1 MKWLI
6 QIEIRELLIL
16 VPSIN
21 TVIYVTL
28 GHDDT
33 YLNRSRMFQLSYHNQ
48 SCLNKWWL
56 GISIADSG
64 TVGGDLWLTSSVTR
78 PEKFLSWKQSFY
90 LSWYMNPSPCSRM
103 SCLDKTYRNVW
114 CWNSKWLILQFELF
128 SRSRCSFTYHYP
140 FAALSAI
147 NVGNITLLT
156 NYINCKLHKPEIS
169 ESIRCSLMPS
179 NRFTASSSSW
189 DSRRLS
195 FSSESESLWIE
206 LMF

>member
-1 MKWLI
+1 MMILTSTDLVCFNCHIIIKAVWI
-6 QIEIRELLIL
+6 NDDWGFQLLIL
-16 VPSIN
+16 ELLA
-21 TVIYVTL
+21 VTC
-28 GHDDT
+28 DWP
-33 YLNRSRMFQLSYHNQ
+33 QAWQ
-48 SCLNKWWL
+48 
-56 GISIADSG
+56 
-64 TVGGDLWLTSSVTR
+64 DLKT
-78 PEKFLSWKQSFY
+78 FLSWKQSFY
-90 LSWYMNPSPCSRM
+90 LSWYMNPSPGSRM

-206 LMF
+206 VMF

>member
-1 MKWLI
+1 MMILTSTDLVCFNCHIIITTVWI
-6 QIEIRELLIL
+6 NDDWGFQLLIL
-16 VPSIN
+16 ELLA
-21 TVIYVTL
+21 VTC
-28 GHDDT
+28 DWP
-33 YLNRSRMFQLSYHNQ
+33 QAWQ
-48 SCLNKWWL
+48 
-56 GISIADSG
+56 
-64 TVGGDLWLTSSVTR
+64 DLKT
-78 PEKFLSWKQSFY
+78 FLSWKQSFY
-90 LSWYMNPSPCSRM
+90 LSWYMNPSPGSRM

>member
-1 MKWLI
+1 MIDSNWDQGTINLGTKYKHCILCNSGTWWYLTSTDFVCFNRHI
-6 QIEIRELLIL
+6 IIEAVWINDDWGFQLLIL
-16 VPSIN
+16 ELLA
-21 TVIYVTL
+21 VTC
-28 GHDDT
+28 DWP
-33 YLNRSRMFQLSYHNQ
+33 QAWQ
-48 SCLNKWWL
+48 
-56 GISIADSG
+56 
-64 TVGGDLWLTSSVTR
+64 DLTT
-78 PEKFLSWKQSFY
+78 FLSWKQSFY
-90 LSWYMNPSPCSRM
+90 LSWYMNPSPGSRM

-179 NRFTASSSSW
+179 NWFTASSSSW